1 MKGTRII
8 TEGAALLAIYAVLL
22 LVSLYVPILSL
33 VATFALP
40 LPFILFIIRYSL
52 PSACM
57 LFVVSLLVTL
67 VVSSPISLVKTVM
80 CGIIGFTLGYMYK
93 KKRQPV
99 EILIIGTLSYLVCFL
114 FIYIGSIKFLQLD
127 LMKQMQDMFKE
138 GIEQSEKII
147 KAAGVPVSQEQKAE
161 LEQLMGLL
169 RNLLPS
175 ILVMVALIY
184 SWLTV
189 LIAGNVLRKLRYP
202 IVKWPEFR
210 NMQLP
215 KSIIWYY
222 VLLIICSAF
231 IKAEPS
237 SYFDI
242 AFSNVYFIFSI
253 LLLFQGFGFITF
265 LAHAKGYS
273 KAIPIVGFVIC
284 MFVPQLFSLVTIL
297 GIIDLGFP
305 FRSRIKSK

>member
-1 MKGTRII
+1 
-8 TEGAALLAIYAVLL
+8 
-22 LVSLYVPILSL
+22 
-33 VATFALP
+33 
-40 LPFILFIIRYSL
+40 
-52 PSACM
+52 
-57 LFVVSLLVTL
+57 
-67 VVSSPISLVKTVM
+67 
-80 CGIIGFTLGYMYK
+80 
-93 KKRQPV
+93 
-99 EILIIGTLSYLVCFL
+99 
-114 FIYIGSIKFLQLD
+114 
-127 LMKQMQDMFKE
+127 
-138 GIEQSEKII
+138 
-147 KAAGVPVSQEQKAE
+147 
-161 LEQLMGLL
+161 MGLL